1 MLSNISKMTQLMTG
15 SSRDSNPNLS
25 DLKTHVLNLSSV
37 LNNLKIPAGRNTQG
51 FCSVWELFDDTAWE
65 KII

>member
-15 SSRDSNPNLS
+15 SSRDSNSNLS

-37 LNNLKIPAGRNTQG
+37 FNNLKIPAGRNTQDFVQLG
-51 FCSVWELFDDTAWE
+51 GYLMTGG
-65 KII
+65 K